1 MSARTGVGTEAALT
15 KYASG
20 LGPLPEAGEKPSVD
34 LSPGDP
40 AVERLPAC
48 DGAVLLGGQ
57 LVGGSFS
64 RRSLLPPGPAAG
76 LSWDSERPGA

>member
-1 MSARTGVGTEAALT
+1 MFGNVISDGSIWFV
-15 KYASG
+15 SC
-20 LGPLPEAGEKPSVD
+20 GEKPSVD

-76 LSWDSERPGA
+76 LSWDSQRPGA